1 MGMLWGFNEMAV
13 ALVIALAATLQSR
26 PHPMSLPWLILT
38 FLLSRILSLLQLL
51 QKDRMKQ
58 NLIRSLS
65 Y

>member
-26 PHPMSLPWLILT
+26 PRPMSLPWLILT